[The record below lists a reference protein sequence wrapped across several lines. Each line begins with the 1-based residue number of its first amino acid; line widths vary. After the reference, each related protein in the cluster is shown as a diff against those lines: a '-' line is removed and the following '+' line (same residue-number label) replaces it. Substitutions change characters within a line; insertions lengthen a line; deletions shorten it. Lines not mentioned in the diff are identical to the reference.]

1 MTMRLELESNE
12 ARTTSKDEGQDHQ
25 LAATASELETYRYSY
40 RYMFGIYG
48 IYAYIENAYL
58 LCEP

>member
-25 LAATASELETYRYSY
+25 LAATASELERHRYSY
-40 RYMFGIYG
+40 RYIYG
-48 IYAYIENAYL
+48 IYVYGVPI
-58 LCEP
+58 